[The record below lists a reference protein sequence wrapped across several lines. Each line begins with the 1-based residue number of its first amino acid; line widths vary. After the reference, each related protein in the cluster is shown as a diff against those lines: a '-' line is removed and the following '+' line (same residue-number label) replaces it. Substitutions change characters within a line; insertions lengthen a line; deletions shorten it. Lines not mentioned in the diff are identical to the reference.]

1 MLSLTSTP
9 ASGDTTAIGSSM
21 RRRIVVHNFRNPN
34 RVHDASRHSVCFW
47 GYDNAREIDFAV
59 DDATLTNLDPGMG
72 SDEPALLV

>member
-1 MLSLTSTP
+1 
-9 ASGDTTAIGSSM
+9 
-21 RRRIVVHNFRNPN
+21 VVHNFRNPN